1 MSQQLI
7 QELTNEQLKK
17 DLPEIHIGDT
27 VKVSVKIV
35 EGGKERIQAYE
46 GVVIRMKGAGIS
58 KTVTVRKVFR
68 GVGVERIFPVHSPML
83 ESIKVMRSGVV
94 RRSKLYYLR
103 GLRDKATRI
112 KEKTFHKVDKAA
124 LKAAKA
130 EAKATAKTEVAAEA
144 KPEVAA
150 EETKSEE

>member
-7 QELTNEQLKK
+7 RDLTSGQLKK
-17 DLPEIHIGDT
+17 DLPEVNIGDT

-46 GVVIRMKGAGIS
+46 GVVIRMKGTGIS

-68 GVGVERIFPVHSPML
+68 GVGVERIFPINSPML

-112 KEKTFHKVDKAA
+112 KEKTFHKPESKAKKHAVAKAA
-124 LKAAKA
+124 PAP
-130 EAKATAKTEVAAEA
+130 VA
-144 KPEVAA
+144 V
-150 EETKSEE
+150 ETPSEG

>member
-1 MSQQLI
+1 MSHQLI
-7 QELTNEQLKK
+7 QELTSEQLKK
-17 DLPEIHIGDT
+17 ELPEMHIGDT

-46 GVVIRMKGAGIS
+46 GVIIRMKGAGIS

-68 GVGVERIFPVHSPML
+68 GVGVERIFPIHSPML
-83 ESIKVMRSGVV
+83 DSIKVVRSGVV

-112 KEKTFHKVDKAA
+112 KEKTFHKNIDTNVN
-124 LKAAKA
+124 A
-130 EAKATAKTEVAAEA
+130 EKDVSKTKTSKKATKIKE
-144 KPEVAA
+144 
-150 EETKSEE
+150 